1 MNPNFLVGHPNR
13 EFPLTFF
20 RSLEIFFEHN
30 PNVLWD
36 FHPGTTQPAGLR
48 GPVVNTVI
56 LVYWLMVVVAACVVY
71 CVPTSVRCD
80 RGGEFELGVYSPVLG

>member
-36 FHPGTTQPAGLR
+36 SSWDNATCWAPGTGGKYCDPGVLADGGGGVR
-48 GPVVNTVI
+48 GV
-56 LVYWLMVVVAACVVY
+56 LCADLGA
-71 CVPTSVRCD
+71 VRSWW
-80 RGGEFELGVYSPVLG
+80 GI